1 MREDQGAVDGALFEI
16 FGRQARAVFV
26 ALHHVF
32 LRVHPE
38 VALVFFGT
46 VAVRAGR
53 FEDGLD
59 LRIEVDLLSRRSRER
74 GQCKEGYGQWK
85 MV

>member
-1 MREDQGAVDGALFEI
+1 
-16 FGRQARAVFV
+16 
-26 ALHHVF
+26 
-32 LRVHPE
+32 VHPE
-38 VALVFFGT
+38 VTLVLFGT

-74 GQCKEGYGQWK
+74 GECKEGYGQWK
-85 MV
+85 VV